1 MTRIRNLLLLTP
13 RLALAVVLAAL
24 LGASAVACSGGS
36 SEADE
41 GKAPAG
47 SMSAENGEKTEEA
60 VPVEVEPLA
69 RGPIEA
75 VLRFTTNLE
84 AEEQVAVF
92 SQAARQVRGLYVE
105 EGDRVRK
112 GQTLVRLE
120 DAEQRTRLAK
130 VKSQLDR
137 ARREYDRQQKL
148 HANELISEQA
158 FNDATY
164 ELSQLEL
171 ELEDAQRE
179 LSYTTVAAPI
189 SGTVTRRLV
198 NLGDQVTV
206 NQHLFDI
213 VDFDSIVA
221 RVYVP
226 ERQLGRLAVGQ
237 PARVTAPALGGRSW
251 QARVDRLSPV
261 VDPRSGTV
269 KVTVAIPRQEEL
281 RPGMYVDVALVTD
294 VHDDALLVPKRAL
307 VYDGEQTFVYRMGD
321 GTAERVYI
329 APLLE
334 DERHVEPV
342 GDLLAAGDR
351 VVVAGQAG
359 LKQGAKIRLAGDK
372 PEPAADEAGEETGR
386 GGRRARR

>member
-1 MTRIRNLLLLTP
+1 MTRTLLRLFALTP
-13 RLALAVVLAAL
+13 RLALAVVLAAV
-24 LGASAVACSGGS
+24 LGASAVACSGGRS
-36 SEADE
+36 DADE
-41 GKAPAG
+41 GKDPAG
-47 SMSAENGEKTEEA
+47 SAEDGETTEEA

-92 SQAARQVRGLYVE
+92 SQAARQVRGLHVE

-137 ARREYDRQQKL
+137 ARKEYDRQQRL
-148 HANELISEQA
+148 FANELISEQA

-179 LSYTTVAAPI
+179 LSYTNVVAPI
-189 SGTVTRRLV
+189 SGTITRRLV

-206 NQHLFDI
+206 NQHLFDL

-251 QARVDRLSPV
+251 QGLVDRLSPV

-294 VHDDALLVPKRAL
+294 VHEDALLVPKRAL
-307 VYDGEQTFVYRMGD
+307 VYDGEQTFVYRMED

-342 GDLLAAGDR
+342 GDLLSAGDR

-359 LKQGAKIRLAGDK
+359 LKQGAKIRLAGEE
-372 PEPAADEAGEETGR
+372 PEPAAGEAEETESR
-386 GGRRARR
+386 RGRRARR

>member
-1 MTRIRNLLLLTP
+1 MTRMFRILF
-13 RLALAVVLAAL
+13 ALSLAAFL
-24 LGASAVACSGGS
+24 AASAVACSGGR
-36 SEADE
+36 SEADDGASDDE
-41 GKAPAG
+41 A
-47 SMSAENGEKTEEA
+47 AENGETTEEA

-75 VLRFTTNLE
+75 LLRFTTNLE

-92 SQAARQVRGLYVE
+92 SQAARQVRALHVE

-120 DAEQRTRLAK
+120 DAEQTTRLAK

-137 ARREYDRQQKL
+137 ARREYDRQKRL
-148 HANELISEQA
+148 YANELISEQT

-171 ELEDAQRE
+171 EIQDAQRE
-179 LSYTTVAAPI
+179 LSYTHVVAPI
-189 SGTVTRRLV
+189 SGTITRRVV

-237 PARVTAPALGGRSW
+237 PARVIAPALGGQSW
-251 QARVDRLSPV
+251 QGRVDRLSPV
-261 VDPRSGTV
+261 VDPKSGTV
-269 KVTVAIPRQEEL
+269 KVTVALPRQEDL

-307 VYDGEQTFVYRMGD
+307 VYDGEQTFVYRMQD

-334 DERHVEPV
+334 DEQHVEPV
-342 GDLLAAGDR
+342 GDLLSAGDR

-372 PEPAADEAGEETGR
+372 PEPPADDEETEGR
-386 GGRRARR
+386 RGRRARR